1 MTKNFELCNTS
12 TIDLNPCIIDYSKKF
27 HAFIVGTYQLI
38 EVGSKTYDEDY
49 TEDQLAFLNNRIGSI
64 NVFNVDC
71 KLICKH
77 QCQSGGVFDL
87 KISNYH
93 HDTSSNSEM
102 IIAAHSNGMFGIY
115 KFENGVRIHNVQQ
128 IKTGQT
134 MLTTIGDLFIGNIL
148 TIAIGSSDGRLLC
161 YEFTINDSI
170 ENLMEQS
177 SADNLIQSSTVT
189 NDSLSI
195 WYLKMVHLEIMESTI
210 EQNLIFVCSED
221 SMWRIFT
228 YSSKN
233 LTKLF
238 ENCDSSYGVT
248 SIEIFRIDHVDL
260 NTVSIILLVGSYDE
274 YLRIYSIELKFDHH
288 CKETM
293 KILQCL
299 QQKKIHI
306 NGGGIW
312 RILVNNDNDD
322 DDNNNTILLS
332 AMYSG
337 AYWLTLEIPT
347 EYQNGFKQN
356 HHLNI
361 DYKLNKF
368 PIENDDSNE
377 NHLVYG
383 IGSDSILSTI
393 LFASFYEKKI
403 FLYKSCD

>member
-1 MTKNFELCNTS
+1 
-12 TIDLNPCIIDYSKKF
+12 
-27 HAFIVGTYQLI
+27 
-38 EVGSKTYDEDY
+38 
-49 TEDQLAFLNNRIGSI
+49 
-64 NVFNVDC
+64 
-71 KLICKH
+71 
-77 QCQSGGVFDL
+77 
-87 KISNYH
+87 
-93 HDTSSNSEM
+93 
-102 IIAAHSNGMFGIY
+102 MF
-115 KFENGVRIHNVQQ
+115 V
-128 IKTGQT
+128 
-134 MLTTIGDLFIGNIL
+134 L
-148 TIAIGSSDGRLLC
+148 
-161 YEFTINDSI
+161 
-170 ENLMEQS
+170 
-177 SADNLIQSSTVT
+177 
-189 NDSLSI
+189 
-195 WYLKMVHLEIMESTI
+195 
-210 EQNLIFVCSED
+210 
-221 SMWRIFT
+221 

-248 SIEIFRIDHVDL
+248 SIEIFRIDHVDM